1 MKKLLI
7 IIILLITISN
17 ITTKAY
23 TAKKIDLR
31 IKDNETTIVFLR
43 LENSNSLLINDE
55 NDSNLFILDYK
66 NDKNIKETTKIFNSK
81 PDIFYLNN
89 PVDKRIDNIHVF
101 YQNNTLKFRINNYTL
116 CIYENDNKTNC
127 DFIYI
132 KNLNQEFKLNENIE
146 AIFYD
151 ENIDKKYLN
160 NVQESWIE
168 SAIISKDSFTI
179 LKLDEDS
186 YNIIIVPS
194 TNQ

>member
-66 NDKNIKETTKIFNSK
+66 NDKDIKETTKIFNSK

-101 YQNNTLKFRINNYTL
+101 YQNNTLKF
-116 CIYENDNKTNC
+116 
-127 DFIYI
+127 
-132 KNLNQEFKLNENIE
+132 
-146 AIFYD
+146 
-151 ENIDKKYLN
+151 
-160 NVQESWIE
+160 
-168 SAIISKDSFTI
+168 
-179 LKLDEDS
+179 
-186 YNIIIVPS
+186 
-194 TNQ
+194 